1 MVNPILTDSEKASL
15 LRKVNAALF
24 GEEQNDSVDI
34 MIQIIQKHANIIDE
48 QSLKKE
54 LREYISSPVHVGK
67 GEKYKP
73 MLSELLIE
81 DHIQLKNHVDS
92 WEDAIQV
99 ASEPLLKTGF
109 ISEVYIQEMI
119 ANVKELGPYIVIA
132 PKIAIPHARPE
143 AGVKKFGKSLLQVK
157 ESGLFSEKEEH
168 AANLIIVLAAID
180 NETHLK
186 ALAQLSD
193 MLSQP
198 ENVETL
204 IHSNSKKQMLEM
216 IAKYSN

>member
-1 MVNPILTDSEKASL
+1 
-15 LRKVNAALF
+15 
-24 GEEQNDSVDI
+24 
-34 MIQIIQKHANIIDE
+34 
-48 QSLKKE
+48 
-54 LREYISSPVHVGK
+54 
-67 GEKYKP
+67 
-73 MLSELLIE
+73 MLSELLIK
-81 DHIQLKNHVDS
+81 DHIQLQNRVDS

-99 ASEPLLKTGF
+99 ASEPLLKKEF

-143 AGVKKFGKSLLQVK
+143 AGVKKLGMSLLQLK
-157 ESGLFSEKEEH
+157 ENVLFSKKEEH
-168 AANLIIVLAAID
+168 AANLIIVLAAIN

-204 IHSNSKKQMLEM
+204 IHSDSKEQILEM
-216 IAKYSN
+216 IVKYSN